1 MLWDSLMIDYEHY
14 RRRKPKHNPWDY
26 VALIILIIS
35 GVYYLDAITKWL
47 GG

>member
-1 MLWDSLMIDYEHY
+1 MIEYEYY